1 MKKIYTILI
10 LITIELKIIAN
21 LIPLPIIEI
30 SELSF
35 DISNNWKLEL
45 GYYEVNQNGI
55 TVDSIFIYSTTDTIK
70 LPTYPFI
77 GNSGVLVITD
87 DSLDTDFQIKRQG
100 DNIKVVSYCLELPFE
115 DILIFGNCQGAYINY
130 PREGQSISKY
140 MMYYVKDNSPSI
152 GFSNDTSGMCGTL
165 KGIIYD
171 KYSAHVSQEN
181 FFIDNQFETS
191 ETGEYFT
198 RVYSKPT
205 TFNQLKHFIGK
216 YTTQSVSITEISY
229 IIEPDSVIERDI
241 YLLDTLATG
250 LNDLTI
256 NIIPIKIYPNPIST
270 VNKLIVDIDLP
281 IITSNIWIDITSLDG
296 KLINKEKITSTKS
309 LIEMPNSNGIYILR
323 VLLDKQIISS
333 NRILVT
339 NE

>member
-1 MKKIYTILI
+1 MTIG
-10 LITIELKIIAN
+10 LKIIAN
-21 LIPLPIIEI
+21 PIALPTIEI
-30 SELSF
+30 SELLF

-45 GYYEVNQNGI
+45 GYYEVNQNGLTI
-55 TVDSIFIYSTTDTIK
+55 DSIFIYSTTDTIK

-77 GNSGVLVITD
+77 GSTGVFVITN

-100 DNIKVVSYCLELPFE
+100 DTIKVVSYCMEHPFE

-140 MMYYVKDNSPSI
+140 WMYYVKDNSPSI
-152 GFSNDTSGMCGTL
+152 GSSNDTTGMCGTL

-171 KYSAHVSQEN
+171 KYSAPVSQIK
-181 FFIDNQFETS
+181 FLIDYQFETS
-191 ETGEYFT
+191 EIGEYFT

-205 TFNQLKHFIGK
+205 TFNQLSHIVGK

-229 IIEPDSVIERDI
+229 IMEPDSVIERDI
-241 YLLDTLATG
+241 YLLDTLT
-250 LNDLTI
+250 NDLNNLTLN
-256 NIIPIKIYPNPIST
+256 NIPVKIYPNPISAT
-270 VNKLIVDIDLP
+270 NKLMVEIDLP
-281 IITSNIWIDITSLDG
+281 VITANIWIEISSLDG
-296 KLINKEKITSTKS
+296 KLINKEKITNTRS
-309 LIEMPNSNGIYILR
+309 LIDTPNANGIYILR

-333 NRILVT
+333 NRVLVT